1 MPQGSILGP
10 LLFIIYLNDFS
21 RASDILFSILFADD
35 TTVLIEGSSYNN
47 ITTIL
52 NKELIKI
59 DTWLQANKLTV
70 NTKKTHYMI
79 FHRARLKPT
88 INVFIRQD
96 KISLTRSTKFLGIII
111 DDKLKWTEHIAY
123 VKNKI
128 SKSSGILS
136 KARNYI
142 DKKTLKQLYYS
153 FVYPYL
159 IYGIEIWGNASNIHL
174 DPIIKLQKRCVR
186 IITFSNYLEST
197 SPLFR
202 TLEILN
208 LKQIVIHRITL
219 MMYKNMLNMLPK
231 FISMMFKK
239 NNEIHNYNTRRG
251 NSLHTSMGKHE
262 HIYKCFSFHAISIWN
277 YMIRYVPINIPYT
290 QFKRLTKIHIQ
301 NNDIKYRM
309 SY

>member
-1 MPQGSILGP
+1 
-10 LLFIIYLNDFS
+10 
-21 RASDILFSILFADD
+21 
-35 TTVLIEGSSYNN
+35 
-47 ITTIL
+47 
-52 NKELIKI
+52 
-59 DTWLQANKLTV
+59 
-70 NTKKTHYMI
+70 MI

-159 IYGIEIWGNASNIHL
+159 IYGIEIWGNASNIHR

-219 MMYKNMLNMLPK
+219 MMYKNMLNMRPK

-251 NSLHTSMGKHE
+251 NSLHTSMGD
-262 HIYKCFSFHAISIWN
+262 
-277 YMIRYVPINIPYT
+277 V
-290 QFKRLTKIHIQ
+290 
-301 NNDIKYRM
+301 
-309 SY
+309 

>member
-1 MPQGSILGP
+1 
-10 LLFIIYLNDFS
+10 
-21 RASDILFSILFADD
+21 
-35 TTVLIEGSSYNN
+35 
-47 ITTIL
+47 
-52 NKELIKI
+52 
-59 DTWLQANKLTV
+59 
-70 NTKKTHYMI
+70 MI

-96 KISLTRSTKFLGIII
+96 KISLTRSIQFLGIII

-186 IITFSNYLEST
+186 IITFSNYLESR

-219 MMYKNMLNMLPK
+219 IVNL
-231 FISMMFKK
+231 I
-239 NNEIHNYNTRRG
+239 G
-251 NSLHTSMGKHE
+251 G
-262 HIYKCFSFHAISIWN
+262 
-277 YMIRYVPINIPYT
+277 V
-290 QFKRLTKIHIQ
+290 Q
-301 NNDIKYRM
+301 
-309 SY
+309 